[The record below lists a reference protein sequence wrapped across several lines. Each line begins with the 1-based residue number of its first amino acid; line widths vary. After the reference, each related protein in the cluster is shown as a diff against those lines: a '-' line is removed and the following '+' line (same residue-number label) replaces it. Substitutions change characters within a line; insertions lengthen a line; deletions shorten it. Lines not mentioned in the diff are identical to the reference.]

1 VDVRRRVLLDS
12 ETLQIGLFE
21 MRPASDACGDVER
34 QNLNAI
40 VLPFAG
46 LGALPYAIY
55 VLAALTAVTV
65 VQRMLYVRRQL
76 TTTSE
81 G

>member
-1 VDVRRRVLLDS
+1 MLL
-12 ETLQIGLFE
+12 
-21 MRPASDACGDVER
+21 
-34 QNLNAI
+34 AI
-40 VLPFAG
+40 ALPFAG

-55 VLAALTAVTV
+55 LLAALTAFTV

-76 TTTSE
+76 TTTAE